1 MGILPI
7 LMILHNP
14 NLHKKSAESLPILSS
29 PYMFQS
35 NIDPSFRLRKLE
47 VREGDEV
54 VVAGPSEEGYTGRG
68 VGLVGFE
75 VEVDADGP
83 DAD

>member
-1 MGILPI
+1 
-7 LMILHNP
+7 
-14 NLHKKSAESLPILSS
+14 
-29 PYMFQS
+29 MFQS

-75 VEVDADGP
+75 VEVDADGS